1 MKIAVFNGSPKLQ
14 NTAAL
19 VDAFC
24 EGAKEAGHE
33 VRDFAKSLQEKSL
46 GAEAY
51 LLTYVLSTQ
60 TLIIRY
66 EEEVIMMYEATD
78 Y

>member
-33 VRDFAKSLQEKSL
+33 VRDFAKSL
-46 GAEAY
+46 
-51 LLTYVLSTQ
+51 
-60 TLIIRY
+60 
-66 EEEVIMMYEATD
+66 
-78 Y
+78 